1 MDQQERSGC
10 LATRGL
16 HRPGAN
22 LAAAGGVAGGAR
34 RREWGLYL
42 RIFTSVSPQGK
53 KQDANIKAELPPLG
67 NWVVFESFINQI
79 PRIQGDL
86 FSSN

>member
-1 MDQQERSGC
+1 MVTDQERSGC
-10 LATRGL
+10 LATMGL
-16 HRPGAN
+16 HRPEAN
-22 LAAAGGVAGGAR
+22 LAAAGGAR

-53 KQDANIKAELPPLG
+53 KQDVNIKAELPPLG
-67 NWVVFESFINQI
+67 NWVVFESFVNQI